1 MRLPHIRPYPMKNT
15 SNRIAAMAICL
26 SLAGC
31 GGLNVWPFG
40 GGEKYQDRSKAPA
53 NATAYQCDSGKRF
66 HVRTLEDGAAVWLIL
81 PDREVRLS
89 KVSEARYSNGIA
101 VLELSGGNAT
111 LADGSATGLKG
122 CKAATPS

>member
-1 MRLPHIRPYPMKNT
+1 MKNT
-15 SNRIAAMAICL
+15 TNRVAAMALCL

-31 GGLNVWPFG
+31 GGINVNVWPFG

-53 NATAYQCDSGKRF
+53 NATAYQCDSGKGF
-66 HVRTLEDGAAVWLIL
+66 YVRTLEDGAAVWLIL
-81 PDREVRLS
+81 PDREVRLG

-111 LADGSATGLKG
+111 LADGSAAGLKG
-122 CKAATPS
+122 CKAATAS